1 MIRVFDFIASLI
13 GLAVL
18 SPVFLAVGAIIKLG
32 DGGPV
37 FYRQER
43 VGRGGTPFRILKFRT
58 MSLDADRSGALLT
71 VGRDPRITR
80 VGAFLRKWKLDEFP
94 QLINVLRGEMGLVGP
109 RPEVPRFVALYTGE
123 QARVLA
129 LRPGITDAAS
139 ITYRCEN
146 DVLTRCEDPEA
157 FYIQHI
163 MPNKIRI
170 NLDYAAKASLWGN
183 LKVILATLGLAP
195 PPVKV
200 RQAGD
205 LRAFDRLEMDH
216 TARLVTAG
224 SAPVE
229 VRLVNLSLGGVLLGP
244 GSPIPAGSTCSVA
257 LPTGRDLQGTVLRND
272 AKGMVV
278 RFGEPLSQ
286 ADLDT
291 LGGGA
296 P

>member
-1 MIRVFDFIASLI
+1 MIRAFDFVASLI
-13 GLAVL
+13 GLVLL
-18 SPVFLAVGAIIKLG
+18 SPVFLAVAAIIKLG

-37 FYRQER
+37 FYRQVR
-43 VGRGGTPFRILKFRT
+43 VGRGGVPFRILKFRT
-58 MSLDADRSGALLT
+58 MTLDADRSGPSLT

-80 VGAFLRKWKLDEFP
+80 AGAWLRAWKVDEFP
-94 QLINVLRGEMGLVGP
+94 QLVNVILGDMGLVGP
-109 RPEVPRFVALYTGE
+109 RPEVPRYVALYTGD

-146 DVLTRCEDPEA
+146 DVLTRCEDPET

-163 MPNKIRI
+163 LPNKIRI
-170 NLDYAAKASLWGN
+170 NLDYAAKASLWAN
-183 LKVILATLGLAP
+183 LKIILATLGLAA

-205 LRAFDRLEMDH
+205 LRAFDRLAMNQ

-224 SAPVE
+224 TAPVD
-229 VRLVNLSLGGVLLGP
+229 VHLVNISLGGVLLGP
-244 GSPIPAGSTCSVA
+244 GSPIPVGSTCGVS
-257 LPTGRDLQGTVLRND
+257 LPTGHLEGTVLRND

-278 RFGEPLSQ
+278 RFSEPLAQ
-286 ADLDT
+286 TALD
-291 LGGGA
+291 GFAGDA
-296 P
+296 R